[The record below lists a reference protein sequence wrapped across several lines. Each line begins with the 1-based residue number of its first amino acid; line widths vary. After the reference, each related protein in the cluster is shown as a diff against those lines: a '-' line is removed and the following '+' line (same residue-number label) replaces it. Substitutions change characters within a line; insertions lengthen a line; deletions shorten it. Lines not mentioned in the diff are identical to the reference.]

1 MSVDF
6 GVNINTRKG
15 SIHTYIPKYIQTYP
29 QTRRHAGR
37 QTHRHIDIGFNE
49 ILYLD
54 FRME

>member
-15 SIHTYIPKYIQTYP
+15 SIHTYIHNDIQTYP

-37 QTHRHIDIGFNE
+37 QTHRHIDIGFNQ